1 MQGKKAKY
9 PLSVTDNAGIHEA
22 MDTSWEI
29 KQEMSF
35 RKTQAIEYIFFRVK
49 MILQGKKMYLPT
61 NSEIKLLYIFKIILI
76 TTLFQAL
83 Q

>member
-9 PLSVTDNAGIHEA
+9 PLSVTDNAGIKEA

-35 RKTQAIEYIFFRVK
+35 RKTQTIGYIFFRVK

-76 TTLFQAL
+76 TLFQAL